1 MFLEAMNAT
10 GIEFEY
16 LEKNICY
23 SFVLQ
28 HPKNRIVV
36 PITVPNLYLVKTY
49 ICEQGVEE
57 GYYNNITEISPLISK
72 GWGKIP
78 LDLAPMGDNWDDII
92 EYLSSDNLPYTVQG
106 IVIINKKTGRRTK
119 LRSKN
124 YEKVKHLKGNS
135 PKMQYHYY
143 Y

>member
-1 MFLEAMNAT
+1 M
-10 GIEFEY
+10 
-16 LEKNICY
+16 
-23 SFVLQ
+23 VLF
-28 HPKNRIVV
+28 RS
-36 PITVPNLYLVKTY
+36 NLYLVKTY

-106 IVIINKKTGRRTK
+106 IVIINKTPSMTK
-119 LRSKN
+119 PC
-124 YEKVKHLKGNS
+124 YG
-135 PKMQYHYY
+135 
-143 Y
+143 

>member
-1 MFLEAMNAT
+1 MFRSIICDNNGKILSFAPPKAMDFDIFSQTTLFEDCKFQEFIEGTMINLFWDTTLNDWNMATRSNIGAKCKFNMDEEITFRHMFLEAMNAT

-49 ICEQGVEE
+49 I
-57 GYYNNITEISPLISK
+57 LR
-72 GWGKIP
+72 
-78 LDLAPMGDNWDDII
+78 
-92 EYLSSDNLPYTVQG
+92 
-106 IVIINKKTGRRTK
+106 TG
-119 LRSKN
+119 S
-124 YEKVKHLKGNS
+124 
-135 PKMQYHYY
+135 
-143 Y
+143 